1 MENSNKLIRFD
12 WFIKKMLRDKSNFK
26 VLEGFLTALL
36 KKDIVILNIL
46 ESEGNQSSETNK
58 FNRVDILVK
67 DENKEKII
75 VEIQNERE
83 SDYLERILYGSSKV
97 IVDYFKLGEEYK
109 DISKVISV
117 SILYFNLGTGKD
129 YIYYGTTEFYGMH
142 TNEKLKVKNKVL
154 QIDDK
159 GENKVTFKEKA
170 NIFPEYYLINIER
183 FKNIVKE
190 DIDEWIYM
198 LKNSEIKKEFKSKYI
213 KEAEMQLN
221 LTKLEQKDRR
231 AYEKHLETIAI
242 ERDIMSTAK
251 AEGWIEGKEEGREE
265 GREEGAVSARR
276 EDILDNLNEIEIVT
290 DEVIKLINEEDN
302 NDTLKKWLRFSAKA
316 DSLEDFIC
324 KIKQ

>member
-1 MENSNKLIRFD
+1 MENSNRLIRFD
-12 WFIKKMLRDKSNFK
+12 WFIKKMLRDKSNFN
-26 VLEGFLTALL
+26 VLEGLLTALL

-46 ESEGNQSSETNK
+46 ESEGNQTSEK
-58 FNRVDILVK
+58 DKYNRVDILVE

-83 SDYLERILYGSSKV
+83 SDYLQRVLYGSSKV
-97 IVDYFKLGEEYK
+97 IVDYFKLGDKYK

-142 TNEKLKVKNKVL
+142 TNEKLKVKNKVVY
-154 QIDDK
+154 IDDK
-159 GENKVTFKEKA
+159 GDDKVTFKEKN

-213 KEAEMQLN
+213 KEAEKQLN
-221 LTKLEQKDRR
+221 ITKLDPKDRR
-231 AYEKHLETIAI
+231 AYEKHLESMAI
-242 ERDIMSTAK
+242 ERDIMATAK
-251 AEGWIEGKEEGREE
+251 EEGWIEGREE
-265 GREEGAVSARR
+265 GREEERQKSKDERIKSIKKLLELGTDMEILKLAMNVS
-276 EDILDNLNEIEIVT
+276 EKEIEEINR
-290 DEVIKLINEEDN
+290 IK
-302 NDTLKKWLRFSAKA
+302 
-316 DSLEDFIC
+316 
-324 KIKQ
+324 